1 MNTKEYCYSGIIL
14 LCGLYLLTQVCKK
27 YPTES
32 FIPMKRDEFL
42 VSEMFPVRIRELNVN
57 YEAYRK
63 YVPQTP
69 LASFEQITNN
79 FRYVSTPEEGSALVP
94 ELSAF
99 AFYDKI
105 RV

>member
-32 FIPMKRDEFL
+32 FIPMKRDELL
-42 VSEMFPVRIRELNVN
+42 VSEMFPVRIRELHVN